1 MQKTQ
6 KTVNTS
12 TTFSKEI
19 IFQRTEKQT
28 LSYTKTTKQKWRIA
42 MPAYGLGRLLSP
54 DDELHVI
61 WCNLTGYILY
71 ALNLRNNLGNFKMYF
86 HIYGIITRFLMK
98 Y

>member
-6 KTVNTS
+6 KTANTS

-19 IFQRTEKQT
+19 IFQCTEKQT
-28 LSYTKTTKQKWRIA
+28 LSYTKRTKQKWRITI
-42 MPAYGLGRLLSP
+42 PARRLSLP

-71 ALNLRNNLGNFKMYF
+71 ALNLRNNLWNFKMYF
-86 HIYGIITRFLMK
+86 RIY
-98 Y
+98 